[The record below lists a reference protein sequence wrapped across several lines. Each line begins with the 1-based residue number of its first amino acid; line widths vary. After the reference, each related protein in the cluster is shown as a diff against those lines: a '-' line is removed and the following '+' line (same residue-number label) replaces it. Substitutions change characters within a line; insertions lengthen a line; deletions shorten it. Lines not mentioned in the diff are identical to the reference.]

1 MRRMSL
7 VLLVGTILLAPL
19 WGGAAK
25 AACALRVGWEPYA
38 PYTYADDAGEVT
50 GADIELIRAL
60 ADEVG
65 CALEFAELPWAR
77 ILREVEHGTLDV
89 STSTSWTPER
99 TEWAWFSEPYR
110 ETAMAIYVRRGEVG
124 RFVLQSL
131 ADIAEEAFRLGV
143 ITDYYYGD
151 EYQALTADPRYD
163 PWIDGATDYATNI
176 RKLSSGRIDG
186 YLVED
191 VAVMEAELARLGLS
205 EQVERYPLP
214 IKGEQLRFMF
224 SRKTVDADLVAALDD
239 ALGRMRADG
248 RLAAITSKYL
258 P

>member
-1 MRRMSL
+1 MMRTSL
-7 VLLVGTILLAPL
+7 VVLVGTMLALPA
-19 WGGAAK
+19 GGVAA
-25 AACALRVGWEPYA
+25 AECELRVGWEPYA
-38 PYTYADDAGEVT
+38 PYTYADETGEVT
-50 GADIELIRAL
+50 GADIELIRTL

-65 CALEFAELPWAR
+65 CAAEFAELPWAR

-110 ETAMAIYVRRGEVG
+110 ATEMAIYVRRGEVG
-124 RFVLQSL
+124 RFELESL
-131 ADIAEEAFRLGV
+131 ADIAAQEFRLGV

-151 EYQALTADPRYD
+151 EYQALTADARYD

-176 RKLSSGRIDG
+176 RKLSSGRIGG

-205 EQVERYPLP
+205 EEVERYPLP

-224 SRKTVDADLVAALDD
+224 SRKTVEAELVAAIDD
-239 ALGRMRADG
+239 ALARLRADG

>member
-7 VLLVGTILLAPL
+7 VVLIGMILAAPI
-19 WGGAAK
+19 GGAAGE
-25 AACALRVGWEPYA
+25 ACELRVGWEPYA

-60 ADEVG
+60 AAEVG
-65 CALEFAELPWAR
+65 CTLEFAELPWAR

-110 ETAMAIYVRRGEVG
+110 ETEMAIYVRRGEVE
-124 RFVLQSL
+124 RFDLESL
-131 ADIAEEAFRLGV
+131 ADVAEQEFRLGV

-151 EYQALTADPRYD
+151 EYQALTADPRSD

-191 VAVMEAELARLGLS
+191 VEVMEAELARLGLS
-205 EQVERYPLP
+205 EEVERYPLP
-214 IKGEQLRFMF
+214 IQGEQLRFMF
-224 SRKTVDADLVAALDD
+224 SRKTVDAELVAAIDD
-239 ALGRMRADG
+239 ALERMRADG